1 MKKKLPPNEYQKTN
15 RRLMIPKQKVTEKY
29 ILAQMQKTQSD
40 THNTECKLW
49 SKSFNPEPKD
59 VKGLA

>member
-1 MKKKLPPNEYQKTN
+1 
-15 RRLMIPKQKVTEKY
+15 MIPKQKVTEKY

-59 VKGLA
+59 VKGLAQGSHALIYLKIHFQF